1 MTLRLR
7 LILAMCVGMALTL
20 AAGYYVGSTAAG
32 SLQKTLTEAH
42 DAHLLNTLESNVQSR
57 LSIGLLINQLETLQ
71 PTIEL
76 ERANAPGVLS
86 IDLYSDKG
94 VLLYSTDRSAVG
106 SRVPAEWLSALKNDG
121 RWHINGMAE
130 RVIGVR
136 IEDDLGAPVGGIA
149 LTIDTRAT
157 HPSWSLRGLANA
169 LPNNTLV
176 LSMLVCLLAGALTSA
191 WALTRLFRPTEAA
204 HSVLTKAGVDA
215 VAPDNNPLAFAAW
228 QRRRLWATLHRD
240 LDDGL
245 AQLEALDRDN

>member
-7 LILAMCVGMALTL
+7 LILAICVGMALTL
-20 AAGYYVGSTAAG
+20 AAGYYVGNTVAASMQK
-32 SLQKTLTEAH
+32 SLNEAH

-57 LSIGLLINQLETLQ
+57 LSIGLSLNQLETLQ

-94 VLLYSTDRSAVG
+94 MLLYSTDRSAVG
-106 SRVPAEWLSALKNDG
+106 SRVPAEWLSALQNDG

-157 HPSWSLRGLANA
+157 HPNWSLRWLTNA
-169 LPNNTLV
+169 LPSNALV
-176 LSMLVCLLAGALTSA
+176 LGMLVCLLTGALTAA
-191 WALTRLFRPTEAA
+191 WGLTRLFRPIEAA
-204 HSVLTKAGVDA
+204 HTVLTQAGIDA
-215 VAPDNNPLAFAAW
+215 VSPENNRLAIVAW
-228 QRRRLWATLHRD
+228 QRRRLWATLHHD